1 MVVNDI
7 LRVLYAPQKAFKKII
22 QEPKYLG
29 ALIVLIVFVAAQ
41 TGFYYSQYSKIYG
54 EQTSPTG
61 DQLATWTE
69 NSTLWTGSSGVDITN
84 NYEDRMN
91 STAYG
96 NSSLQFALS
105 NSNNMSMALGSF
117 DSVDCS
123 LKGFENLSMR
133 IKIVEPQSLPKRAT
147 LNLYSLNTSDF
158 FQYDLTTDFANSAA
172 GVWSNITI
180 PVGSGSWLN
189 NGNPQW
195 ENITGLRID
204 FVFPANSN
212 ITIRITGLFFRGIY
226 QTQIQVDSTGFLI
239 NVLQIVFT
247 QSLFQ
252 WLILTGLLY
261 IIIKGL
267 KGVVT
272 WKPLFVAVGIALIVM
287 AIQSI
292 INAAAFSTVPS
303 IYVPV
308 EYFTIPA
315 EAKLIEDTVMTAT
328 ATYSLIALAFQLVT
342 YVWIVALNAIITRT
356 ATASVGEAP
365 AVSQQFSWMK
375 SLLVSAAS
383 LSLRLLILAYIG
395 I

>member
-29 ALIVLIVFVAAQ
+29 ALIVLIIFVAAQ
-41 TGFYYSQYSKIYG
+41 IGSYYSQYSKIYV
-54 EQTSPTG
+54 EYTSPTV
-61 DQLATWTE
+61 DRLSTWTE
-69 NSTLWTGSSGVDITN
+69 DSTLWTGSSGVDITN
-84 NYEDRMN
+84 NYEDILN

-105 NSNNMSMALGSF
+105 NSNNMSIALDSF

-123 LKGFENLSMR
+123 LKGFQNLSMR
-133 IKIVEPQSLPKRAT
+133 IKIVEPQSLPERVT
-147 LNLYSLNTSDF
+147 LNLYSLSASAF
-158 FQYDLTTDFANSAA
+158 FQCDLTTNFANSVA
-172 GVWSNITI
+172 GTWNNITV
-180 PVGSGSWLN
+180 PVGSGSWLS
-189 NGNPQW
+189 NGNPVW

-204 FVFPANSN
+204 FVFPANYS
-212 ITIRITGLFFRGIY
+212 ITIRITGLFFRGMY
-226 QTQIQVDSTGFLI
+226 QTSTEADIAGFLI
-239 NVLQIVFT
+239 NVLQISFT
-247 QSLFQ
+247 QFLFQ
-252 WLILTGLLY
+252 WFILTGLLY

-272 WKPLFVAVGIALIVM
+272 WKPLFVAVGIALIVTV
-287 AIQSI
+287 IQSI
-292 INAAAFSTVPS
+292 INTAAFSTVSS

-308 EYFTIPA
+308 EYFTLPA
-315 EAKLIEDTVMTAT
+315 EAKLIDDTFMTAT
-328 ATYSLIALAFQLVT
+328 ATYSLIATAALLVT

-365 AVSQQFSWMK
+365 VVSQPFSWMK
-375 SLLVSAAS
+375 SLLVSAAC

-395 I
+395 L